1 MSSQRKVLLN
11 NPLPQ
16 TMDAAIHPPK
26 SSLDTITAKIYN
38 EFTIV
43 QRECYQK
50 DGMLRAYEKQNFD
63 LNAQLCDMSRY
74 IKTLEQKNWNLNE
87 KG

>member
-1 MSSQRKVLLN
+1 M
-11 NPLPQ
+11 
-16 TMDAAIHPPK
+16 
-26 SSLDTITAKIYN
+26 
-38 EFTIV
+38 IV

-50 DGMLRAYEKQNFD
+50 DDMLRAYEKQNFD

-87 KG
+87 KVRGMEPERTIMGQASSFQWKGCQG